1 MSNLN
6 NSPATGGEEGFQQH
20 LWPIGSTR
28 RCRRTRSLTRC
39 SLLLG
44 GALFLGS
51 ANAAS
56 PSFNCLQATAP
67 AARTICA
74 SAQLSMLDQQLTFL
88 WQRFTQVFTAPV
100 AVQILA
106 NDQRRWILARSACRF
121 DENCLLK
128 HYQARLDLLS
138 GRSRQFPA
146 AGIYGADHGRVFG
159 LFPQAKDYLVAIR
172 GVSPDAKASRCEIVG
187 RAILDGSSLTVI
199 AYHLSF
205 TARLGKSQKLIVAPA
220 DRVSVVEEASCGDT
234 GRIDATYTR
243 LER

>member
-6 NSPATGGEEGFQQH
+6 SLARGGAEGFQQRPWSMA
-20 LWPIGSTR
+20 LAQ
-28 RCRRTRSLTRC
+28 RCRRSHGLAR
-39 SLLLG
+39 
-44 GALFLGS
+44 GALLIGGGLLVGG

-74 SAQLSMLDQQLTFL
+74 SAQLSLLDQQLTFL
-88 WQRFTQVFTAPV
+88 WQRFAQSFTTPAE
-100 AVQILA
+100 AQFLA
-106 NDQRRWILARSACRF
+106 NEQRRWILARAACQF
-121 DENCLLK
+121 DVDCLLK

-146 AGIYGADHGRVFG
+146 AGIYGADQGRVFAAY
-159 LFPQAKDYLVAIR
+159 PQPKGYLVAIR
-172 GVSPDAKASRCEIVG
+172 GLSSGTQALRCEIAG
-187 RAILDGSSLTVI
+187 RAILEGSVLTVT

-220 DRVSVVEEASCGDT
+220 DRVSVVEEASCGES
-234 GRIDATYTR
+234 GRIDAIYTR
-243 LER
+243 FEP